1 MQNELTVQTK
11 DKRYVYKYI
20 KKKGKKRYDLF
31 SQERPANIRLTTQ
44 VLHEDKHNK
53 EEYEQIIWEQGM
65 DTADQ
70 GGAFSLDLYLI
81 SWFLNSSHH

>member
-11 DKRYVYKYI
+11 DKRYMYIYIYKE
-20 KKKGKKRYDLF
+20 KGEKKRYDLF

-53 EEYEQIIWEQGM
+53 EEDEQII
-65 DTADQ
+65 
-70 GGAFSLDLYLI
+70 
-81 SWFLNSSHH
+81 